1 MSNGINSRR
10 FSRRRFLKLG
20 SAAVVVTVAGVSGYF
35 MFRQPVANLATAA
48 PATTPTPTPT
58 YSLQL
63 PLRVPEERS
72 EVEFEEKVFSLLDFD
87 VTITARGRETI
98 RSLAKTKDERLIVPF
113 IELHRFSGYA
123 LKQQLNQALQ
133 DITGEN
139 YETWSDWIIYISN
152 RDEVAL
158 PPGFLRWKGKKLSFV
173 DPNFQRF
180 FYEGA
185 TKADFFRPELAVWGG
200 VRVAISPGVDI
211 GIPPLE
217 EPKTVLRKE
226 AAFMRDDDRVFGI
239 FINGKARAYPQRI
252 IDWHEMVNDVIND
265 QHFTIAY
272 CTLCQA
278 AIAYDTRLPDGSYRT
293 FSSSGMLYESNKLMF
308 DRQTQTLW
316 NQLLGEPVLG
326 PLVEEVKELPL
337 LPIET
342 TKWKDW
348 LQEHPDTDVIDIDTG
363 FFRDYSDGN
372 PSYNR
377 YYLSNTTLFPT
388 SDVRGPL
395 KPKDR
400 IFGLVEEGFARAYER
415 NMVWEEKV
423 INDMFGDRT
432 IVVVSK
438 GKGFGI
444 KAFERNEHAFSL
456 AENAF
461 ALVDENDTPWEI
473 TDETL
478 VSGIEQLARLPAH
491 EAFWF
496 GWVINYPDT
505 TVYP

>member
-1 MSNGINSRR
+1 
-10 FSRRRFLKLG
+10 
-20 SAAVVVTVAGVSGYF
+20 
-35 MFRQPVANLATAA
+35 
-48 PATTPTPTPT
+48 
-58 YSLQL
+58 
-63 PLRVPEERS
+63 
-72 EVEFEEKVFSLLDFD
+72 
-87 VTITARGRETI
+87 
-98 RSLAKTKDERLIVPF
+98 
-113 IELHRFSGYA
+113 
-123 LKQQLNQALQ
+123 
-133 DITGEN
+133 
-139 YETWSDWIIYISN
+139 
-152 RDEVAL
+152 
-158 PPGFLRWKGKKLSFV
+158 
-173 DPNFQRF
+173 
-180 FYEGA
+180 
-185 TKADFFRPELAVWGG
+185 ELAVWGG
-200 VRVAISPGVDI
+200 VKVAISPGVDI

-217 EPKTVLRKE
+217 EPKTVLGKE
-226 AAFMRDDDRVFGI
+226 AAFMRDDDRVFGLV
-239 FINGKARAYPQRI
+239 INGKARAYPQRI
-252 IDWHEMVNDVIND
+252 VDWHEMVNDVIDD

-308 DRQTQTLW
+308 DRQTETLW

-342 TKWKDW
+342 TEWKEW
-348 LQEHPDTDVIDIDTG
+348 FQEHPDTDVIDINTG
-363 FFRDYSDGN
+363 FIRDYSEGV

-377 YYLSNTTLFPT
+377 YYLSDTTLFPT

-423 INDMFGDRT
+423 INDTFGDRK

-444 KAFERNEHAFSL
+444 KAFERNEHVFGL
-456 AENAF
+456 AENAV
-461 ALVDENDTPWEI
+461 ALIDENGTPWEI

-478 VSGIEQLARLPAH
+478 VSDVEQLARLPAH

-496 GWVINYPDT
+496 GWVINHPDT